1 MLKLL
6 IDLAII
12 AVIGYLIYIKFFKK
26 DAKEKELDPN
36 EMIECDCCGVF
47 VERKSMKIANDK
59 NYCSEI
65 CYQKGVSK

>member
-12 AVIGYLIYIKFFKK
+12 AAIGYFVYIKFFKK
-26 DAKEKELDPN
+26 DEKEKELDPN

-47 VERKSMKIANDK
+47 VERKSMKTNSGK
-59 NYCSEI
+59 NFCSEI